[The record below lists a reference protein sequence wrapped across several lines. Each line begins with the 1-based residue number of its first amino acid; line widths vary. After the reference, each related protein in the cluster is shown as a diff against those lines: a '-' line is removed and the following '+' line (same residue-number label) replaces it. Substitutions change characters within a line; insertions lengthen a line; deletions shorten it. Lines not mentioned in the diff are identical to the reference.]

1 MNRLPAGFLLLV
13 CVVLGCRSEVKPPA
27 DAAPKH
33 RTIAVTFDDL
43 PTISA
48 LPQTPESRQ
57 RITTDLLAAFAA
69 HHVTVTGFVN
79 EDKLGEWGFADSQ
92 RVALL
97 RSWVAAGHDLGNHTW
112 SHVSLHQVSLE
123 QYLQEIVQGDVI
135 TRTLL
140 ESVGRKPRY
149 FRHPFLHTGRD
160 STTRDSVQHFLAAH
174 GYTVAPVTID
184 HSDYIFAAAFDR
196 LAAANDT
203 VAADSIRSIYVD
215 YLMQNVFYYEKESM
229 EVLGREPAQVLL
241 LHANRLNGL
250 TFGTLAT
257 ALEAHGYSFITLDS
271 ALTDSAYRR
280 PDTFFGSAG
289 ISWIQRWA
297 LTDGKK
303 GAFFDGEPE
312 VPDWVQDAS
321 KP

>member
-1 MNRLPAGFLLLV
+1 MNRLSAGLLLLV
-13 CVVLGCRSEVKPPA
+13 CVTPGCRSELKRPA
-27 DAAPKH
+27 DSAPKP

-43 PTISA
+43 PTISV

-57 RITTDLLAAFAA
+57 RLTTDLLAGLAA
-69 HHVTVTGFVN
+69 HQVTVTGFVN

-92 RVALL
+92 RVGLL

-135 TRTLL
+135 TRTVL
-140 ESVGRKPRY
+140 ESVGRTPRY

-160 STTRDSVQHFLAAH
+160 SATRDSVQHFLAEH

-184 HSDYIFAAAFDR
+184 NSDYIFAAAFDR
-196 LAAANDT
+196 LAAAGDT
-203 VAADSIRSIYVD
+203 VAADSILSIYVG
-215 YLMQNVFYYEKESM
+215 YLMQNVVYYEKESM
-229 EVLGREPAQVLL
+229 ELLGREPAQILL

-250 TFGTLAT
+250 AFGALAT
-257 ALEAHGYSFITLDS
+257 ALAAHGYTFITLDS

-280 PDTFFGSAG
+280 PDTFYGSGG
-289 ISWIQRWA
+289 ISWVQRWA

-303 GAFFDGEPE
+303 GVFFDGEPE
-312 VPDWVQDAS
+312 APDWVQDAA